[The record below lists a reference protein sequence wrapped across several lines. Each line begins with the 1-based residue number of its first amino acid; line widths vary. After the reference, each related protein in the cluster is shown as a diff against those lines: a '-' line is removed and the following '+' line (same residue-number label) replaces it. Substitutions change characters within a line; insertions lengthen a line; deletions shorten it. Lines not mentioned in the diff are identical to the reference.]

1 MLKRYGGLIVLA
13 AALLAASA
21 VGYAILYEI
30 YQDVRDM
37 VFYTILDLAFLP
49 IQVLLVGIII
59 EGLLARRQRRE
70 RMHKMNMV
78 IGVFF
83 TELGTRLLGDLARGL
98 ANRDEVARALGVRAD
113 WKHEDFSRALAYAA
127 ETPWQVDPARLDLA
141 ALHSAL
147 AAKRDLIVLL
157 LANPNL
163 LEHERFTDLLW
174 SVSHLMEELAARQTL
189 ENLPKSDLEHL
200 VGDVNRVCGHLA
212 GEWLRYCRHLQH
224 AYPYIFSVIVRTHP
238 LQDNPSA
245 TIK

>member
-1 MLKRYGGLIVLA
+1 MLKRYGGLLLLA
-13 AALLAASA
+13 AGLLAASGATYA
-21 VGYAILYEI
+21 VLYVLFEN
-30 YQDVRDM
+30 VRDM

-49 IQVLLVGIII
+49 IQVVLVGIVI

-83 TELGTRLLGDLARGL
+83 TEMGTRLLGDLARSL
-98 ANRDEVARALGVRAD
+98 ANRGDVAKALGVRGG
-113 WKHEDFSRALAYAA
+113 WKDDDFSRALAYASQSQ
-127 ETPWQVDPARLDLA
+127 WQLDPVRLDLA
-141 ALHSAL
+141 ALRDAL

-174 SVSHLMEELAARQTL
+174 SVSHLAEELAARPSL
-189 ENLPKSDLEHL
+189 EGLPQADRDHL
-200 VGDVNRVCGHLA
+200 VGDVKRVCGHLT

-238 LQDNPSA
+238 LQENPSP
-245 TIK
+245 TVM